1 MVRPSDFFDAFAEA
15 ALAAPE
21 KATLPNAVFRFEL
34 SGEDGGTWTL
44 NLRKG
49 TTSGFVTRGDG
60 PEEDATIHVA
70 SEDWVALTTG
80 HMNPMRAFM
89 GGRIRVE
96 GDLKLAVNLP
106 NVVNMVEGYGIDVEN
121 PISALLGRARRA
133 MSALFGSRPAVDTMP
148 PRAGQAVPWLG
159 AGRALTHD
167 PTAFF
172 TRCRE
177 RFGDTFV
184 VDAFGYRLFC
194 VFSPSG
200 VRNLWRLPEEQ
211 ASKALADLTL
221 LSHKVPTELFEGRR
235 TLPHDLFARDD
246 IEAYLENLRTAVEFE
261 LDDLGDSGSIELFTF
276 TKRLAH
282 RMGLAS
288 WGGLNALSA
297 EDLDA
302 LIPHFEQL
310 DASESFVHPHK
321 AMLATATRKRRERR
335 AMREIEAIFIEAL
348 ANRAPLGSGDLFSR
362 ICASWEDVP
371 SPDREIG
378 IARDVIV
385 VHMGSQSN
393 LFAAMAWT
401 LVYALQQPWLIEEI
415 RQGNDTS
422 LDSFSHEA
430 IRMSQRSIVLRRVVS
445 QIELSDEHQTY
456 RLAPGTLVAT
466 MLSVTN
472 RSALDGLDH
481 FDVDNYVGATFA
493 RASELPA
500 RELVTTYGHGKHT
513 CPAHRF
519 SNQAIRHATCELIRR
534 FELVPRFADP
544 RPLRRQIGGVARADR
559 PCVVAYEARARV
571 ANRRSKVVPKSR
583 ESSRERL
590 AIDGRR
596 SE

>member
-1 MVRPSDFFDAFAEA
+1 MARPSDFFEAFETAAVAEPA
-15 ALAAPE
+15 T
-21 KATLPNAVFRFEL
+21 ATLPNAVFRFEL
-34 SGEDGGTWTL
+34 DGDDGGSWTL
-44 NLRKG
+44 DLRNG
-49 TTSGFVTRGDG
+49 TTAGFVIRENG
-60 PEEDATIHVA
+60 PAHDATIHAA
-70 SEDWVALTTG
+70 SDDWVALTTG
-80 HMNPMRAFM
+80 EMNPMRAFM
-89 GGRIRVE
+89 AGKIRVD

-106 NVVNMVEGYGIDVEN
+106 NVINMVEGYGVRVDN
-121 PISALLGRARRA
+121 PLSVVLGRARRFA
-133 MSALFGSRPAVDTMP
+133 SAVLGAPPTVNPMPARIRT
-148 PRAGQAVPWLG
+148 ALPWVG
-159 AGRALTHD
+159 AGRALAHD
-167 PTAFF
+167 PTDFF
-172 TRCRE
+172 RRCRE
-177 RFGDTFV
+177 RHGDTFV

-194 VFSPSG
+194 VFSPMG
-200 VRNLWRLPEEQ
+200 VQSLWRLPEEQ

-221 LSHKVPTELFEGRR
+221 LSHKVPIELFEGRR

-246 IEAYLENLRTAVEFE
+246 VDAYLNNLRTAIDFE
-261 LDDLGDSGSIELFTF
+261 LDDLGDAGSFEVFTF

-297 EDLDA
+297 EELDA

-321 AMLATATRKRRERR
+321 ALLATATRKRRERR
-335 AMREIEAIFIEAL
+335 AMQAIESIFIDAL
-348 ANRAPLGSGDLFSR
+348 TNRPQLARGDLFSR
-362 ICASWEDVP
+362 ICEAWAGVP

-401 LVYALQQPWLIEEI
+401 LVYAFRQPWLIEEL
-415 RQGNDTS
+415 RQGDDSS

-445 QIELSDEHQTY
+445 TVELSDERDTY
-456 RLAPGTLVAT
+456 RLAPGTLVTT

-472 RSALDGLDH
+472 RSAADGLDH
-481 FDVDNYVGATFA
+481 FDASNFRGGTFV
-493 RASELPA
+493 RAGELPA

-519 SNQAIRHATCELIRR
+519 STSAIRHAAAELFRR
-534 FELVPRFADP
+534 FNLTPLFEEV

-559 PCVVAYEARARV
+559 PCVVAYEARQRTI
-571 ANRRSKVVPKSR
+571 RQRSEVVPRPGSP
-583 ESSRERL
+583 SMVY
-590 AIDGRR
+590 GRKG
-596 SE
+596 STK